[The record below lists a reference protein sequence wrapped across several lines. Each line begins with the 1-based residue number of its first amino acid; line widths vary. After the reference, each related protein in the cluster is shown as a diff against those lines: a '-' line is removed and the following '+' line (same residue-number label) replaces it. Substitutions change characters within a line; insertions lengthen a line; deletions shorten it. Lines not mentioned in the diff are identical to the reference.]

1 METKMRKSFLKFIPL
16 IFFSISLNAQL
27 SKKFEPIDIFD
38 IEYISSP
45 EISPQGDKILF
56 LRNFKDIMTDKNLSN
71 LWVVNFDGSDMRPI
85 TTGNHNASSPK
96 WSNSGKMFTYK
107 SNKEGKS
114 QLYLYNLENNSTQ
127 KLTNMQSSIGNVEWS
142 SDDKYLLFN
151 SFVESTDS
159 RLINM
164 PKKPKG
170 ADWNSPPIEIDDMVY
185 RYDGGGYRRSGNNQI
200 FILPIEG
207 GTPRQV
213 SSLDKNPGSAVWLGS
228 DKLLFSANLHDDS
241 DFEPNNSEIYVLD
254 INSGEVKQLTTRF
267 GPDRSP
273 VVSPDKSKIA
283 FLGYDDKYLG
293 YQQNSL
299 YVMDTD
305 GSNIKLISE
314 GFDRN
319 IDNRCINCHRE
330 TEVNA
335 INWMRDGKGLYFQYD
350 TEGMTKI
357 SSISLSGK
365 VKDIVDEVGG
375 LSLGRSYSG
384 GSYTISPSGRY
395 AFTYGNVY
403 NPADLAVG
411 YNGSKDR
418 LTYLNK
424 DLFDYKELGRV
435 EEVWY
440 ESSYDGKKIQGWLV
454 YPPNFDPAI
463 NYPLILEIHGG
474 PFLNYGFRFSAE
486 VQLFASEGYFVL
498 YTNPR
503 GSTSYGKDFAN
514 LIHHNYPSQDY
525 DDLMSGVDHVI
536 KRDYIDGDNL
546 FVTGGSGGGV
556 LTSWIVG
563 KTDRFRAAVVE
574 KPVINW
580 YSFVL
585 YADKISFFYKYWFPG
600 MPWDNLEEYMKRSPI
615 SYVGNVTT
623 PTMLLTGEDDYR
635 TPIAESEQ
643 FYAGLKLN
651 KVESMLVRI
660 PGASHGIASKPSN
673 LIAKVNAIIAWFE
686 KYKK

>member
-1 METKMRKSFLKFIPL
+1 METKMKKYFLTL
-16 IFFSISLNAQL
+16 FSIVFFNQLLNAQL
-27 SKKFEPIDIFD
+27 SKKFEPIDVFD

-56 LRNFKDIMTDKNLSN
+56 QRNFKDIMTDKNLSN
-71 LWVVNFDGSDMRPI
+71 LWIVNFDGSDMRPI

-107 SNKEGKS
+107 SNEDGRT
-114 QLYLYNLENNSTQ
+114 QLYLYNLDNNSVQ

-142 SDDKYLLFN
+142 TDDKYLLFN
-151 SFVESTDS
+151 SFVEKTDGK
-159 RLINM
+159 LINM

-170 ADWNSPPIEIDDMVY
+170 ASWNSPPIEIDDMVY
-185 RYDGGGYRRSGNNQI
+185 RYDGGGYRRPGNNQI
-200 FILPIEG
+200 FVLTVEG

-213 SSLDKNPGSAVWLGS
+213 SLLDKNPSSAVWLDS
-228 DKLLFSANLHDDS
+228 DNVLFSANLNENS
-241 DFEPNNSEIYVLD
+241 DFEPNNSDIYVLN
-254 INSGEVKQLTTRF
+254 IRTGESNQLTTRF

-273 VVSPDKSKIA
+273 VVSPDGSKIA
-283 FLGYDDKYLG
+283 YLGYDDKYLG

-299 YVMDTD
+299 YVMDAD
-305 GSNIKLISE
+305 GRNVKLVSE

-319 IDNRCINCHRE
+319 ISN
-330 TEVNA
+330 
-335 INWMRDGKGLYFQYD
+335 INWMKDGKGIYFQYD
-350 TEGMTKI
+350 SEGMTQI
-357 SSISLSGK
+357 ASISLSGR
-365 VKDIVDEVGG
+365 VKDIVDELGG
-375 LSLGRSYSG
+375 LSLGRPYSG
-384 GSYTISPSGRY
+384 GTYSVSSSGRY

-411 YNGSKDR
+411 YNGLMNR
-418 LTYLNK
+418 LTDLNK
-424 DLFDYKELGRV
+424 DLFEYKKLGKV

-454 YPPNFDPAI
+454 YPPEFDKTKK
-463 NYPLILEIHGG
+463 YPLILEIHGG
-474 PFLNYGFRFSAE
+474 PFTNYGFRFSAE
-486 VQLFASEGYFVL
+486 VQLFASKGYFVL

-525 DDLMSGVDHVI
+525 DDLMSGIDNVVT
-536 KRDYIDGDNL
+536 REYIDGDNL

-556 LTSWIVG
+556 LTSWIIG
-563 KTDRFRAAVVE
+563 KTDRFKAAVVA

-585 YADKISFFYKYWFPG
+585 YADNISFFYKYWFPG

-635 TPIAESEQ
+635 TPMAESEQ

-660 PGASHGIASKPSN
+660 PGASHGIAARPSN
-673 LIAKVNAIIAWFE
+673 LIAKVNAITAWFD